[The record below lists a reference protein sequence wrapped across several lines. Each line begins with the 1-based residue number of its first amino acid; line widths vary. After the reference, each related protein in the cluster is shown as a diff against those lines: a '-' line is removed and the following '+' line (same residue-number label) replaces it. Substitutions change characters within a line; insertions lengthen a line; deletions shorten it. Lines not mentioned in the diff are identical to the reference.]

1 MAQSRAFP
9 PSTGIDRGT
18 SPMPDTCIFDH
29 VALNANDPAAA
40 AAWYAR
46 HFGGVLVNAAAN
58 EAKADTVAARFQA
71 GAGAAELHWKHAE
84 SPGPSLGTGL
94 DHSGWSVEDLD
105 AVHAAM
111 LADGAEEFWEP
122 RHFGPAKLYISFVT
136 DPWGAKIELLEDAN
150 HPRLPPRPHPR
161 SRLRGRPGLAAGT
174 RAGAS
179 RDLQGHPA
187 RRQLRHDAGAVPAD
201 RRRTRADRR
210 PGDRPPRMDVP
221 GRPRRPAREP
231 DRRRHQ
237 GGPGLT
243 GRR

>member
-1 MAQSRAFP
+1 
-9 PSTGIDRGT
+9 
-18 SPMPDTCIFDH
+18 MPDTCIFDH
-29 VALNANDPAAA
+29 VALNASDPAAA

-105 AVHAAM
+105 GVHAAM

-150 HPRLPPRPHPR
+150 HPGFHHVHILGPDCEEDRAWLLEHAPGKAETFKDILLAVNYGTMRVLFRQTDDELAPTAGRAIDHLAWTSPDG
-161 SRLRGRPGLAAGT
+161 RGGRH
-174 RAGAS
+174 AS
-179 RDLQGHPA
+179 PTGVGIRVDPA
-187 RRQLRHDAGAVPAD
+187 
-201 RRRTRADRR
+201 
-210 PGDRPPRMDVP
+210 
-221 GRPRRPAREP
+221 
-231 DRRRHQ
+231 
-237 GGPGLT
+237 
-243 GRR
+243 